1 METVSPP
8 QGYRP
13 HQMLATNASYFKLIG
28 WGYHYMVTVM
38 DD

>member
-13 HQMLATNASYFKLIG
+13 LQVWATNASYFNVIG
-28 WGYHYMVTVM
+28 WGYRYMVTVM